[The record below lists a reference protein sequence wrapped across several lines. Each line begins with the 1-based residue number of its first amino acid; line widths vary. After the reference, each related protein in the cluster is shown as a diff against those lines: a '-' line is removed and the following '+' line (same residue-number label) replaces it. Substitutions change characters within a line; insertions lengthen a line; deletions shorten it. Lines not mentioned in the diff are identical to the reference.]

1 MSGMKQNVIAIDG
14 PAGAGKSTVARQVAQ
29 QLGFVYVDTGAMY
42 RAVTCR
48 ALRGGIDTADT
59 AAVSELAERID
70 VRFAKSPA
78 GLRMMADGEDV
89 TEAIRT
95 PAVTAAVSLVSQI
108 PAVRRAMVRLQ
119 RELAAAGGAVLD
131 GRDIGTVVVPDAC
144 CKIFLTATAAERAR
158 RRWLEMREKGFKPDM
173 AVLRREMEERDR
185 QDSERELAPLFRRQT
200 PLPSTRRDWASKR
213 LWAGS
218 CKFIKM
224 GGVRSNSMMYHLV
237 FWPLVAIFWLLFR
250 LLFHLRISGL
260 ENVPQ
265 GGAIIAPNHQSFW
278 DIPLV
283 GLALAG
289 RRTHFMAKS
298 ELFRNP
304 LFARIIRTLL
314 AFPVRRGAP
323 DRTAIRYAID
333 ILKQGELLTIFPE
346 GTRSK
351 TGELKAAEAGLAL
364 IAARARVPIVP
375 VGIKGTRLMFSRE
388 ERFPR
393 VEIRVGVPLGMQ
405 AAESTNNEQVADV
418 GAQVMQ
424 AVRELIR

>member
-1 MSGMKQNVIAIDG
+1 MKQNVIAIDG

-158 RRWLEMREKGFKPDM
+158 RRWLEMREKGFEPDM

-185 QDSERELAPLFRRQT
+185 QDSERELAPL
-200 PLPSTRRDWASKR
+200 
-213 LWAGS
+213 
-218 CKFIKM
+218 
-224 GGVRSNSMMYHLV
+224 V
-237 FWPLVAIFWLLFR
+237 
-250 LLFHLRISGL
+250 
-260 ENVPQ
+260 
-265 GGAIIAPNHQSFW
+265 
-278 DIPLV
+278 
-283 GLALAG
+283 
-289 RRTHFMAKS
+289 
-298 ELFRNP
+298 
-304 LFARIIRTLL
+304 
-314 AFPVRRGAP
+314 
-323 DRTAIRYAID
+323 
-333 ILKQGELLTIFPE
+333 
-346 GTRSK
+346 
-351 TGELKAAEAGLAL
+351 
-364 IAARARVPIVP
+364 
-375 VGIKGTRLMFSRE
+375 
-388 ERFPR
+388 
-393 VEIRVGVPLGMQ
+393 Q
-405 AAESTNNEQVADV
+405 AADAIALDTTGLGIEAVV
-418 GAQVMQ
+418 GRIVQIYQ
-424 AVRELIR
+424 DGRCQE